1 MKKCVA
7 MYQAHIKCSKR
18 NQSEI
23 EKEKGREREERGRE
37 GAGERSRK
45 RNGGRERVRFQTVSG
60 TILAKLSATLNARR
74 VSTTHQ
80 GTAAIF

>member
-37 GAGERSRK
+37 MEK
-45 RNGGRERVRFQTVSG
+45 EEWRERES
-60 TILAKLSATLNARR
+60 
-74 VSTTHQ
+74 
-80 GTAAIF
+80 